1 MRMVVMWG
9 VGMREGWEGCIAKEE
24 IFGMTNI
31 ILHESS
37 KNKEK
42 HCVVIG
48 CHGWVLGTLSIK
60 SKCKCHVV
68 CGREG

>member
-48 CHGWVLGTLSIK
+48 CMV
-60 SKCKCHVV
+60 
-68 CGREG
+68 EF